1 MGEVMGYGRVSSN
14 TQSLDIQTDAL
25 TRAGCKRIYSE
36 KFTSTALAG
45 GPSLPRCWTMSAKG
59 TFWSSPDWTGSH
71 ASSLTCCRSRSSSKK
86 RASSFVVWIRPIDT
100 TTPEGRMTYQI
111 LRVIAEFENSLR
123 RARQIE
129 GIAAAKRRIQWPVPG
144 PSSCQSSAP
153 TLDPAVIAHGS
164 KAAAAKALG
173 ISRDSVYRVSA
184 GAEAA

>member
-1 MGEVMGYGRVSSN
+1 MGEVIGYGRVSSN

-36 KFTSTALAG
+36 KFTGTRVSGRTELAKMLDYVREG
-45 GPSLPRCWTMSAKG
+45 DVLVITRLDRLAR
-59 TFWSSPDWTGSH
+59 
-71 ASSLTCCRSRSSSKK
+71 SLTDLLSITKQLEEKGVQFRCLDQ
-86 RASSFVVWIRPIDT
+86 AIDT

-111 LRVIAEFENSLR
+111 LGVIAEFENSLR

-129 GIAAAKRRIQWPVPG
+129 GIAAAKSRPNSPYRGRPPVIKR
-144 PSSCQSSAP
+144 SDVEA
-153 TLDPAVIAHGS
+153 AVIAHGS

-173 ISRDSVYRVSA
+173 ISRDSVYRVLA